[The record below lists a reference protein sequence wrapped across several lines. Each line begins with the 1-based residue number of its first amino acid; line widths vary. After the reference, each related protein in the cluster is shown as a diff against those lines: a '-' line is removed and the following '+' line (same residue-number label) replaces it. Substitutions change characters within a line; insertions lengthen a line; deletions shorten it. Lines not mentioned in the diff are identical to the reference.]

1 MALSG
6 FNTSAPS
13 VFTSENYAIWS
24 VKMMSYLKAFSLW
37 EAMEIGEEP
46 VQRHANP
53 TLAQI
58 RQFEEDK
65 AKSLLSRFMQNPTQT
80 HFAAAKRVLRYIR
93 GTVECRLKFT
103 RKDCHD
109 LIGYSDNDW
118 AEDTDDS
125 KSTRGYCFSFG
136 SGIFSWNSKKQEVVA
151 QSSAEVEYI
160 AAAAATNHAIW
171 LRKVLQDL
179 GFEQVKGTIL
189 FIDNK
194 SAISIAQNPVQY
206 GRTKHIKVKYHA
218 IRDAIK
224 YEKIEV
230 KHCGTDIQLADIFT
244 KSLGKDK
251 FMFLRSELRICSL
264 NTKEVC

>member
-1 MALSG
+1 M
-6 FNTSAPS
+6 FSA
-13 VFTSENYAIWS
+13 
-24 VKMMSYLKAFSLW
+24 
-37 EAMEIGEEP
+37 
-46 VQRHANP
+46 
-53 TLAQI
+53 
-58 RQFEEDK
+58 
-65 AKSLLSRFMQNPTQT
+65 SLLSRFMQNPTQT